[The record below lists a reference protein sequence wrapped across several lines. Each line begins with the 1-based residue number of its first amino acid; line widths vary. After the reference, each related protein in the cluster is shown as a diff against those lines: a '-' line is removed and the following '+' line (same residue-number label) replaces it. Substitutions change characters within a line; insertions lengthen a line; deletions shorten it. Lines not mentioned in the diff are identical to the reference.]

1 VANAKEGEQKKNI
14 AAQKLAA
21 LQAVLPKDR
30 AADLEK
36 QRRQAEQDWATLN
49 NAMQDTQ
56 YVPKAEILAFIHR
69 LPSPY

>member
-1 VANAKEGEQKKNI
+1 MANAKEGEQKKNI

-56 YVPKAEILAFIHR
+56 YVLDV
-69 LPSPY
+69 